1 MAKLVKRNNNKES
14 KNPTKKVEDIK
25 IGDIVIIN
33 NFQFQV
39 YQIDNL
45 EDKICFVDKYACDY
59 YIQKGKYLE
68 VISSL

>member
-1 MAKLVKRNNNKES
+1 MVKLVKRNNNKEP

-25 IGDIVIIN
+25 VGDIVIVN
-33 NFQFQV
+33 DLQFEV

-45 EDKICFVDKYACDY
+45 EDKICLVDKYSCDY
-59 YIQKGKYLE
+59 YIQKGKDVE